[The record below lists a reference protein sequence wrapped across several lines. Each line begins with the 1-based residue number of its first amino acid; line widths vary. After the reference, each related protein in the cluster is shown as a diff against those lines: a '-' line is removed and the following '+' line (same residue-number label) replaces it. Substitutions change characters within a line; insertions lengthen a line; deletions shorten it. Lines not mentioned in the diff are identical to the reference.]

1 MGKSLAAGVR
11 NVMTDDASTIFEFD
25 IALSFAGED
34 RAYVADVA
42 DRLRGQGIRVFYDQY
57 EQATLWGKNL
67 YDRLDY
73 VYRRAARYCIL
84 FISEPYANKVWTN
97 HERQSAQARA
107 LEENREYVLPVRFDD
122 TEIPGLR
129 STIGYIDARHT
140 TPDYLVQLILQKLGD
155 SPSHRATTPAPV
167 RVPRT
172 PEQQRQLLAERP
184 PHWEYLL
191 FAGVLAQGKEALEP
205 KWRDH
210 QLRYARVTGQ
220 SLDDSQVGPFIV
232 AAMNEPVA
240 FAANL
245 SRVFDRQ
252 AKELAFGPPGVPGDP
267 ARIEHLGH
275 RFVAI
280 YEDFLDWSARLRGTV
295 TSSKYRRLLDLAAST
310 ADMPAKQIRDFTDH
324 HVATLDRLPE
334 LLAEPSDEPID
345 LTFVIELDADRRII
359 AEYNREFKRLR
370 RRGAFG

>member
-1 MGKSLAAGVR
+1 
-11 NVMTDDASTIFEFD
+11 MTDDASTIFEFD
-25 IALSFAGED
+25 IALSFAGEN

-42 DRLRGQGIRVFYDQY
+42 ERLRSQGIRVFYDQY
-57 EQATLWGKNL
+57 EQANLWGKNL

-97 HERQSAQARA
+97 HERQSAQARV

-140 TPDYLVQLILQKLGD
+140 TPDHLVQLILQKLGEP
-155 SPSHRATTPAPV
+155 PSRRATTVAPV

-172 PEQQRQLLAERP
+172 PEQQRRLLAERP
-184 PHWEYLL
+184 PYWEYLL
-191 FAGVLAQGKEALEP
+191 FAGVLAQGKDALEP

-240 FAANL
+240 FAENL

-252 AKELAFGPPGVPGDP
+252 AKELAFGAPGVSGDP
-267 ARIEHLGH
+267 ARIEHLGR

-280 YEDFLDWSARLRGTV
+280 YEDFLDWSARVRGTV
-295 TSSKYRRLLDLAAST
+295 TSSRYRRLLDLAAST
-310 ADMPAKQIRDFTDH
+310 ADMPAKQIRDFIDH

-359 AEYNREFKRLR
+359 AEYNGEFKRLR
-370 RRGAFG
+370 RRGAFE